1 TDMIRALSHE
11 DYPALAD
18 LVGAVEVEA
27 PTPTPGGLAHWIETM
42 PRRGRFRGWVA
53 EEHGRVVA
61 AAWGYLEWS
70 VSAEGAASLWTG
82 VRPEA
87 RRRGI
92 GSALFA
98 AAEEHLLTSGA
109 RKLSAF
115 ALEHSDG
122 ERFLRARGFRRTRT
136 SLVQRLDPSTADVSA
151 LAALEEAKRGEG
163 FALVPLGAVADRPRE
178 LHALYAAASEAIPAD
193 DPEDDIRFDEFVSH
207 LLGDPELTSE
217 GSYVVLADGRPAA
230 LAFLLVNREAAAALN
245 EMTGTLPDFRGRGLA
260 RLAKLATVRWARAQG
275 IRELVTENDYENE
288 AMRAL
293 NRSLGYRVTHVRAW
307 LSRSADGEAGREA
320 SLTAAGAPRLGYAR
334 GTSQVERAYAHA
346 RPSAAKIADPA

>member
-1 TDMIRALSHE
+1 MIRALSPV
-11 DYPALAD
+11 DYRALAN
-18 LVGAVEVEA
+18 LVGAVEVEE
-27 PTPTPGGLAHWIETM
+27 PTPTATGFAHWIETM
-42 PRRGRFRGWVA
+42 PPRGRFRGWVA
-53 EEHGRVVA
+53 EEDGRLVG

-82 VRPEA
+82 VLPEA

-92 GSALFA
+92 GSTLFA
-98 AAEEHLLTSGA
+98 AAEEHVLGSGA

-115 ALEHSDG
+115 ALERSNG
-122 ERFLRARGFRRTRT
+122 ERFLRGRGFRRART

-151 LAALEEAKRGEG
+151 LAPLEEAKRGEG
-163 FALVPLGAVADRPRE
+163 FALVPLGAVADRTRE
-178 LHALYAAASEAIPAD
+178 LHALYVAASADMPAD

-207 LLGDPELTSE
+207 LLGDPELTPE

-293 NRSLGYRVTHVRAW
+293 NKSLGYRVTHVRAW
-307 LSRSADGEAGREA
+307 LSRSAEAEAGADA
-320 SLTAAGAPRLGYAR
+320 SR
-334 GTSQVERAYAHA
+334 
-346 RPSAAKIADPA
+346 